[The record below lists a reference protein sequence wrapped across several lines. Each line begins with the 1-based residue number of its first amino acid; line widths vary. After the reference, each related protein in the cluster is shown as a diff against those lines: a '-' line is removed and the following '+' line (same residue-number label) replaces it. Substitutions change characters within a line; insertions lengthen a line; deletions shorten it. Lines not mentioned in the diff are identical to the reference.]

1 MEQKQKIE
9 YSEQK
14 RQRLEQ
20 LKADALKRNN
30 KAADDKI
37 ALEKKIENTKEEQKR
52 CERQKI

>member
-30 KAADDKI
+30 K
-37 ALEKKIENTKEEQKR
+37 EEQKR
-52 CERQKI
+52 CER

>member
-52 CERQKI
+52 CER